1 MDISIANLKKGA
13 TMVITGLPS
22 KDVTI
27 GKLPYFAIANKELT
41 MKGCYC
47 YVKQDFN
54 DVIDMLKNKVIK
66 VDELVSAKYDLKDV
80 AKAFSDWETNY
91 DKWYK
96 VLIKP

>member
-1 MDISIANLKKGA
+1 
-13 TMVITGLPS
+13 
-22 KDVTI
+22 
-27 GKLPYFAIANKELT
+27 
-41 MKGCYC
+41 
-47 YVKQDFN
+47 VKQDFN